1 MDEAHTLLNRK
12 AGREEASAC
21 TRTQTEEEIKC
32 LETPKAYAHSHSIVA
47 GGLLLT
53 SYTTRL
59 MPRTSLMMRVLTR
72 LSTA

>member
-1 MDEAHTLLNRK
+1 MQFNYVHDESVRAVARV
-12 AGREEASAC
+12 AGGRETFARAE
-21 TRTQTEEEIKC
+21 TNTQC
-32 LETPKAYAHSHSIVA
+32 LLHHSHSIVA